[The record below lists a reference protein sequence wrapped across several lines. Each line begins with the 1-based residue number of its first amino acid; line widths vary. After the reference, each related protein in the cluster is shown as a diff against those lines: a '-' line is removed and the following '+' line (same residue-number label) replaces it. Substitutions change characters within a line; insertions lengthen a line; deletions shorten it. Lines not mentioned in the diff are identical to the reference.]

1 MSRRRTR
8 IRPMAALGITLAILA
23 FSPNLLRA
31 AVIVTDAATFVVAI
45 DANDALSVD
54 CSGGFVRVTDDGIPT
69 TYTTACASVTLMRVT
84 ANGVFDNTIDLSG
97 VTAAGFPQLA
107 AGGAQPVTLSGGG
120 GVDTLTGSGL
130 GDIVR
135 GGPGNDV
142 MFGGAGDDV
151 FTWVPGDGSD
161 TIQGGAAGFDVLA
174 FVGAP
179 VAENFALTAD
189 GAGFDFTRDV
199 GNIVMDLEG
208 IESFE
213 LSSLGGNNTVTVND
227 LTGVAD
233 LTSVLLVMGD
243 GDDTVNASAQ
253 ANPAVLMEV
262 FAGPGNDTV
271 IGSPQPDTI
280 HGEEGNDSISG
291 LGGVDVIDGGDGD
304 DSITGGPGNETQQGG
319 AGNDTFVWNPGDGSD
334 VLVGGT
340 GRDLMF
346 FNGSAGNEVFTVSA
360 QGAGFRL
367 TRDVG
372 NIVMNATEVEAIR
385 LNALGGNDSATVGD
399 LTGVADLDTIT
410 FFMGDG
416 DDTASASAQANAAIA
431 FLVNGGTG
439 NDTLTGSPNADVIAG
454 GEGNDVILGLAGV
467 DLLDGGAGDD
477 TITGGPG
484 NEPNQT
490 GGDGNDTF
498 IWNPGDGSDGLIGGP
513 GTDTLVFNGSAGNEV
528 FATTA
533 QGTGF
538 RVTRDVGNIVMDA
551 TDVEAITLNALAGD
565 DRVATVSLAGTSQN
579 LIGGTQT
586 TADRLTIDAQSAC
599 VTSSGSGTV
608 TIAGGLPI
616 TFSEFETVNVV
627 NACGAAAVDV
637 PTLGPLAMVAL
648 AAFLALAAILVMRL
662 QGSA

>member
-1 MSRRRTR
+1 
-8 IRPMAALGITLAILA
+8 MAALGFTIGILA
-23 FSPNLLRA
+23 LSPNLLRA
-31 AVIVTDAATFVVAI
+31 AVVVSDAPAFVAEI
-45 DANDALSVD
+45 GANDAVSVD
-54 CSGGFVRVTDDGIPT
+54 CSGGFVRVVDDGSPT
-69 TYTTACASVTLMRVT
+69 TYATACAAVTLMNVNAT
-84 ANGVFDNTIDLSG
+84 GAFDNTIDLSG
-97 VTAAGFPQLA
+97 VTAAAFTQLA
-107 AGGAQPVTLSGGG
+107 AAPGQPVTLSGGG
-120 GVDTLTGSGL
+120 GVDTLTGSEL
-130 GDIVR
+130 GDVIK

-142 MFGGAGDDV
+142 MFGGPGDDA

-161 TIQGGAAGFDVLA
+161 TIQGGAGSDVLA
-174 FVGAP
+174 FVGSP
-179 VAENFALTAD
+179 QAETFAFTAD

-233 LTSVLLVMGD
+233 LTSILLVMGD

-253 ANPAVLMEV
+253 ANPAVLLEV
-262 FAGPGNDTV
+262 FAGPGNDTL
-271 IGSPQPDTI
+271 IGSPQPDTL

-304 DSITGGPGNETQQGG
+304 DTINGGPGNETLLGG

-334 VLVGGT
+334 TLVGGT
-340 GRDLMF
+340 GTDTMF
-346 FNGSAGNEVFTVSA
+346 FNGSAGNEVFTLSA
-360 QGAGFRL
+360 QGAGFRF
-367 TRDVG
+367 TRDLG
-372 NIVMNATEVEAIR
+372 SIVMNVTEVEAIR

-399 LTGVADLDTIT
+399 LTGVADLNTIT

-416 DDTASASAQANAAIA
+416 DDTVSAAAQANAAIA

-454 GEGNDVILGLAGV
+454 GEGNDTILGLAGV
-467 DLLDGGAGDD
+467 DLIDGGAGDD

-484 NEPNQT
+484 NEPNQQ

-498 IWNPGDGSDGLIGGP
+498 IWNPGDGSDGLVGGP
-513 GTDTLVFNGSAGNEV
+513 GTDTMVFNGSAGNEV

-533 QGTGF
+533 QGSGF
-538 RVTRDVGNIVMDA
+538 RFTRDLGNIVMDA
-551 TDVEAITLNALAGD
+551 TGVESITLNALAGD
-565 DRVATVSLAGTSQN
+565 DRVTTVPLVGTSQN

-586 TADRLTIDAQSAC
+586 TADVLVIDAQGGC

-608 TIAGGLPI
+608 TIAGAEPI
-616 TFSEFETVNVV
+616 TFSEFEQVNVTNQCV
-627 NACGAAAVDV
+627 AAAVDI
-637 PTLGPLAMVAL
+637 PTLSPAAIAAL
-648 AAFLALAAILVMRL
+648 AAFLALAGLVLMR
-662 QGSA
+662 SRS

>member
-1 MSRRRTR
+1 
-8 IRPMAALGITLAILA
+8 
-23 FSPNLLRA
+23 
-31 AVIVTDAATFVVAI
+31 
-45 DANDALSVD
+45 
-54 CSGGFVRVTDDGIPT
+54 
-69 TYTTACASVTLMRVT
+69 
-84 ANGVFDNTIDLSG
+84 
-97 VTAAGFPQLA
+97 
-107 AGGAQPVTLSGGG
+107 
-120 GVDTLTGSGL
+120 
-130 GDIVR
+130 
-135 GGPGNDV
+135 
-142 MFGGAGDDV
+142 
-151 FTWVPGDGSD
+151 
-161 TIQGGAAGFDVLA
+161 
-174 FVGAP
+174 
-179 VAENFALTAD
+179 
-189 GAGFDFTRDV
+189 
-199 GNIVMDLEG
+199 
-208 IESFE
+208 
-213 LSSLGGNNTVTVND
+213 
-227 LTGVAD
+227 
-233 LTSVLLVMGD
+233 
-243 GDDTVNASAQ
+243 
-253 ANPAVLMEV
+253 
-262 FAGPGNDTV
+262 
-271 IGSPQPDTI
+271 
-280 HGEEGNDSISG
+280 
-291 LGGVDVIDGGDGD
+291 
-304 DSITGGPGNETQQGG
+304 
-319 AGNDTFVWNPGDGSD
+319 
-334 VLVGGT
+334 
-340 GRDLMF
+340 
-346 FNGSAGNEVFTVSA
+346 
-360 QGAGFRL
+360 
-367 TRDVG
+367 
-372 NIVMNATEVEAIR
+372 
-385 LNALGGNDSATVGD
+385 
-399 LTGVADLDTIT
+399 
-410 FFMGDG
+410 MGDG